1 MNKEVFAIITVLVFA
16 GLVLWLAP
24 LVSIWSLNTLFGLS
38 IGYGLKQWA
47 AMMWVGFVLFPKS
60 KLIKEK

>member
-1 MNKEVFAIITVLVFA
+1 MNKAITVVALLVFL
-16 GLVLWLAP
+16 GLIIWLAP

-47 AMMWVGFVLFPKS
+47 AMMWVGLVLFPKS
-60 KLIKEK
+60 KLSKEK